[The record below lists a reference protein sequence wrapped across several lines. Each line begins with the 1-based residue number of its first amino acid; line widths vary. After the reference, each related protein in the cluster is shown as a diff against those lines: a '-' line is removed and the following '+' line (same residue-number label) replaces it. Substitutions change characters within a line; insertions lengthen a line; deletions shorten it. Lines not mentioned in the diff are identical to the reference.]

1 MQKKRSI
8 HSPGSPSNLDGLKV
22 GSNPDGHTPAELP
35 SKPAPSPREK
45 KSPTSQRKTP

>member
-22 GSNPDGHTPAELP
+22 ASNPDGKTPAELP
-35 SKPAPSPREK
+35 SKPAPSAPDK
-45 KSPTSQRKTP
+45 KAPEASRKS